1 GGDGVFMLTKEQLIA
16 AREHFAI
23 YKD

>member
-1 GGDGVFMLTKEQLIA
+1 GVFMLTKAQLLA